1 MEKEITIEEFNK
13 FAAWWIS
20 KREYAEKIAEEICG
34 HSPDAIFIT
43 NWGDG
48 KNQIGFTHYPWD
60 DAHYTE
66 TEYFPSEW
74 LFDPN
79 AIEKARAIREE
90 NKRQEKARQE
100 EQEKERRQKDEDRIR
115 AEYKRLMEKY
125 ENK

>member
-1 MEKEITIEEFNK
+1 MNIEEFNT
-13 FAAWWIS
+13 FAAWWIA

-74 LFDPN
+74 LLDPN
-79 AIEKARAIREE
+79 AIEKAKARREE
-90 NKRQEKARQE
+90 
-100 EQEKERRQKDEDRIR
+100 ERRQEAIR
-115 AEYKRLMEKY
+115 CEQKARGEALNRMEQAKAEYERLKAKY
-125 ENK
+125 ETK